1 MIKRVPRLAFVAV
14 LLCWGCAKS
23 TLPVQE
29 KGDMEDFAPVTAEYG
44 YLQGKAKIVL
54 EEDSGKITRGTLHVR
69 ALKDSLLWFSLS
81 PGLGVE
87 AIRGLVSEDKIQLR
101 DRVGSQD
108 LNLSYAEFERRYGI
122 SLSLALFQNLIWA
135 NLPYPSAFED
145 RLIRVGKKFELTQVR
160 NKVRYFS
167 KTDTRHGKVAEL
179 TVSSLEDKGA
189 ILASFP
195 KFQDLNAQPFPAEAL
210 YKVAVQDKQGQHHFR
225 IYLNW
230 TTLDPQSSPLT
241 FPFRF

>member
-1 MIKRVPRLAFVAV
+1 MLMAI
-14 LLCWGCAKS
+14 LLLWGCAKS
-23 TLPVQE
+23 SLPVQE
-29 KGDMEDFAPVTAEYG
+29 KEDMEVFAPLAAQYG

-87 AIRGLVSEDKIQLR
+87 AMRGLLSENKIQLR

-108 LNLSYAEFERRYGI
+108 LNLSYAEFEHRYGV
-122 SLSLALFQNLIWA
+122 SLSLALFQNMIWA
-135 NLPYPSAFED
+135 NLPYTATFED
-145 RLIRVGKKFELTQVR
+145 RLVRVGKKFELTQVR
-160 NKVRYFS
+160 DRVRYFS

-179 TVSSLEDKGA
+179 SVSSLENKGT

-195 KFQDLNAQPFPAEAL
+195 KFQDLNGQLFPAEAL
-210 YKVAVQDKQGQHHFR
+210 YKVAIEDSKVQHHFR

-230 TTLDPQSSPLT
+230 TSLDPQASPLT

>member
-1 MIKRVPRLAFVAV
+1 MTKLRTWLVLAAV
-14 LLCWGCAKS
+14 LLCWACAKS

-29 KGDMEDFAPVTAEYG
+29 TGEMENFAPVVAQYG

-122 SLSLALFQNLIWA
+122 SLSLALFQNMIWA
-135 NLPYPSAFED
+135 NLPYSATFED
-145 RLIRVGKKFELTQVR
+145 RLVRVGKKFELTQVR

-179 TVSSLEDKGA
+179 SVSSLEDKGA

-195 KFQDLNAQPFPAEAL
+195 KFQNLNSQPFPAEAL
-210 YKVAVQDKQGQHHFR
+210 YKVAVQDPQGQHHFR

-230 TTLDPQSSPLT
+230 TSLDPQASHLT

>member
-1 MIKRVPRLAFVAV
+1 MTKLRTWLVLVAA

-29 KGDMEDFAPVTAEYG
+29 TGGMENFAPVVAQYG

-101 DRVGSQD
+101 YLLGSQD

-122 SLSLALFQNLIWA
+122 SLSLALFQNIIWA
-135 NLPYPSAFED
+135 NLPYSATSED
-145 RLIRVGKKFELTQVR
+145 RLVRVGKKFELTQVR

-179 TVSSLEDKGA
+179 SVSSLEDKGA
-189 ILASFP
+189 ILASYP
-195 KFQDLNAQPFPAEAL
+195 KFQNLNAQPFPAEVL
-210 YKVAVQDKQGQHHFR
+210 YKVAVQDPQGQHHFR
-225 IYLNW
+225 VYLNW
-230 TTLDPQSSPLT
+230 TSLDPQASPLT

>member
-1 MIKRVPRLAFVAV
+1 MTKLGRCLV
-14 LLCWGCAKS
+14 LLGALLCYGCAKS
-23 TLPVQE
+23 TLPFQE
-29 KGDMEDFAPVTAEYG
+29 KDSMEDFAPMSAEYS

-69 ALKDSLLWFSLS
+69 ALKDSLIWFSLS

-87 AIRGLVSEDKIQLR
+87 AIRGLISKDKIQLR

-108 LNLSYAEFERRYGI
+108 INLSYAEFERRYGI
-122 SLSLALFQNLIWA
+122 SLSLPLFQNLIWA
-135 NLPYPSAFED
+135 NIPYPSAFED
-145 RLIRVGKKFELTQVR
+145 RLVRVGKKFELTQVR

-179 TVSSLEDKGA
+179 SISSLDDKGT

-195 KFQDLNAQPFPAEAL
+195 KFQNLNTQPFPAEAL
-210 YKVAVQDKQGQHHFR
+210 FKVSVQGGDSLHHFR

-230 TTLDPQSSPLT
+230 TSLDPQSSPLT

>member
-1 MIKRVPRLAFVAV
+1 MTKQKTWLLFVSV

-29 KGDMEDFAPVTAEYG
+29 TGEMEDFAPIAAQFG

-108 LNLSYAEFERRYGI
+108 INLSYAEFERRYGI
-122 SLSLALFQNLIWA
+122 SLSLTLFQNMIWA
-135 NLPYPSAFED
+135 NLPYSATFED
-145 RLIRVGKKFELTQVR
+145 RLVRVGKKFELTQVR

-179 TVSSLEDKGA
+179 SVSSLEDKGA
-189 ILASFP
+189 ILASFS
-195 KFQDLNAQPFPAEAL
+195 KFQNLNAQPFPAEAL
-210 YKVAVQDKQGQHHFR
+210 YKVEIQDPQGQHHFR

-230 TTLDPQSSPLT
+230 TSLDPQASPLT

>member
-1 MIKRVPRLAFVAV
+1 MIKQGSWLLFVAV
-14 LLCWGCAKS
+14 LLCWGCAKR
-23 TLPVQE
+23 TLPIQDKE
-29 KGDMEDFAPVTAEYG
+29 DMADFTPVAAQYG

-54 EEDSGKITRGTLHVR
+54 EEESGKVTRGTLHVR

-122 SLSLALFQNLIWA
+122 SLSLALFQNMIWA
-135 NLPYPSAFED
+135 NLPHSATFED

-179 TVSSLEDKGA
+179 SVSSLEDKGA

-210 YKVAVQDKQGQHHFR
+210 YKVAIQDSDGQHHFR

-230 TTLDPQSSPLT
+230 STLDPQASPLT